1 MGRNPTAPRGCC
13 FGGASGRRQ
22 EGAGRDRVSSGGPD
36 ILGRVQ
42 ERSPT
47 VSAAAPAAARND
59 VPRAGPAGFAPVT
72 LSAGPRPSWATLA
85 ALAVVAGLAAV
96 GLGAWALVT
105 AATGSSSGEV
115 TALESSVAV
124 LASPRAVRVPLAASA
139 RRLVLVVGDRNDAVL
154 VVRGLGRAIDG
165 RAYQAWV
172 KQPGSATQVPA
183 GLFDG
188 ADGVVRLTQPVLP
201 GTTVSVTLEDAHGA
215 TQPSRTPR
223 LTAVLG

>member
-1 MGRNPTAPRGCC
+1 
-13 FGGASGRRQ
+13 
-22 EGAGRDRVSSGGPD
+22 VSSGGPD

-85 ALAVVAGLAAV
+85 ALAVAAGLAAV

-115 TALESSVAV
+115 TARETALESSVAV

-201 GTTVSVTLEDAHGA
+201 GTTVSVTLEDADGA